1 MKKVFLLILPLLI
14 GLTSKG
20 QETLNMIYNWQ
31 DSTLISSNTW
41 GNVYNEIWGFVQDG
55 KEYGVIGTTAGTHI
69 FDLSDKSNIYEAAF
83 ISGKYQGEFVIHRDY
98 HDYNGYLYIVC
109 DEGSSSLQILDLSGL
124 PNTPLVVYDSDA
136 HFQRAHNIFI
146 DKEAGIMYK
155 CGGEHQ
161 LNLYS
166 ITDPENPTLIMN
178 CAQDLSWWNSV
189 GYLHDIYVENGIAYC
204 NAGGKGLFVVDFSNL
219 SNPSLLGSLTQYP
232 DQGYN
237 HSGYLSPNGST
248 YVLADETHGMD
259 MKILDVSDPSDIK
272 VTSQINSNV
281 NSLSVAH
288 NQVIAGNTLYV
299 AYYYDGVYVYDIT
312 DPENA
317 VLNATYPTSKVAH
330 RNSFEGAWGVYP
342 LLPSGLLLASD
353 MQEGFFVFDNVVT
366 NAETKTKIEETT
378 IYPNPVDNF
387 TLINNNE
394 SFETAK
400 LFSLD
405 GKLIKTWNL
414 KNGKNALNFEK
425 HNLSTGIFAVELSNN
440 SFSKTIKLIKK

>member
-14 GLTSKG
+14 GLTLKG

-83 ISGKYQGEFVIHRDY
+83 IAGKYQGEFVIHRDY

-166 ITDPENPTLIMN
+166 IADPANPILIMN

-312 DPENA
+312 DPANA

-387 TLINNNE
+387 TIINNNE

-400 LFSLD
+400 LFSLN